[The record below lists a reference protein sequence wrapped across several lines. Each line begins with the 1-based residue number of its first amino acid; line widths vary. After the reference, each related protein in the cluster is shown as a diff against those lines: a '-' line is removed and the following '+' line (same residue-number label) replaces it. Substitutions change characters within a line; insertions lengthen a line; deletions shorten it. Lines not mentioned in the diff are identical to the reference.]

1 MPDMNELLKE
11 LKPAPPPCLPLPER
25 VTKIIIKLLPPPIKK
40 ELEKSLSS
48 IMSAIEEGSKA
59 WRL

>member
-1 MPDMNELLKE
+1 MLDMNKLLKD
-11 LKPAPPPCLPLPER
+11 LKPAPPPFIPLPER
-25 VTKIIIKLLPPPIKK
+25 VTKIIIKLLPPPVKK

-48 IMSAIEEGSKA
+48 IMSAIEKGSEE